1 MLRKN
6 YYQRAYTKPV
16 STVLEYISK
25 IERLIWIE
33 QVIQSKNNF
42 ELTFLQ
48 IKYYT
53 IKRLQNSSHNVI
65 K

>member
-1 MLRKN
+1 MQKN

-16 STVLEYISK
+16 NSVLEYILK

-42 ELTFLQ
+42 ELTFLET
-48 IKYYT
+48 KYDT
-53 IKRLQNSSHNVI
+53 IKRLQISSYNAI